1 MLLPVSK
8 SDSLIVL
15 IRSHMQAD
23 VVVIVYSLDNP
34 SSWESVKTKW
44 IPLVI
49 EEGGNHVLVVV
60 RIHE

>member
-15 IRSHMQAD
+15 MIFHMQAD

>member
-8 SDSLIVL
+8 SDLFVMHL
-15 IRSHMQAD
+15 RCYVQAD

-49 EEGGNHVLVVV
+49 EEGGSHVLVAV
-60 RIHE
+60 RINE